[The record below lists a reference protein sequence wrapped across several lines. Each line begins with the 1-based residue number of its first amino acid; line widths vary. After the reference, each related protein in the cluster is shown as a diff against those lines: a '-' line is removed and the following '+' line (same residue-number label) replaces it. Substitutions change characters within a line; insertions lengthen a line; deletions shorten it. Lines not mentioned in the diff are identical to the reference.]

1 MKGVAMVQ
9 TVTVGAVSAE
19 IASDPVSITDVPV
32 RGAEEQQGS
41 AQNPVAFGWADL
53 WLGRFGFFEYP
64 KAEVIIGKFYWHRE
78 PVDEPFDRLE
88 HAGSVSVVAMGGRWI
103 MPLRVMKI
111 AGKPWSTLNRVSEE
125 ELDLLTGASFL
136 DFVSGLGDVE
146 VGRYGDFV
154 PNAGKTVVNG
164 LGIAVPAGEIAPLVG
179 MIAVTRPIALIK
191 RFGASA

>member
-1 MKGVAMVQ
+1 MIK
-9 TVTVGAVSAE
+9 TVELGNVRAE
-19 IASDPVSITDVPV
+19 IEADPVSITDVPI
-32 RGAEEQQGS
+32 RGSEQEEGTAQSPVVFS
-41 AQNPVAFGWADL
+41 ALDG

-64 KAEVIIGKFYWHRE
+64 RAAVIIGKFYWHRE
-78 PVDEPFDRLE
+78 PVDEPYDRLE
-88 HAGSVSVVAMGGRWI
+88 HAGSVSVVTMGGRWI

-111 AGKPWSTLNRVSEE
+111 AGKPWATLNRVSEE
-125 ELDLLTGASFL
+125 ELDLLTGANFL